1 LTAFSYDTEDLERMF
16 KFDQENIDDQVES
29 GIFGISKGSRF
40 DHKNHH
46 WLLFDDYLSLSFSYM
61 SFVIKDKLER
71 CDGFISTNRF
81 DIEAYNYLFNRRTS
95 FMDSE
100 FTRNDTDE
108 MPRVLE
114 NLKKCGI

>member
-1 LTAFSYDTEDLERMF
+1 
-16 KFDQENIDDQVES
+16 
-29 GIFGISKGSRF
+29 
-40 DHKNHH
+40 
-46 WLLFDDYLSLSFSYM
+46 M

-71 CDGFISTNRF
+71 SDGFISTNRF
-81 DIEAYNYLFNRRTS
+81 DLEAYNYLFNSRTS

-114 NLKKCGI
+114 NLEKCGVQHLEILNYRRRAISNK